1 MDKPIPRN
9 ILDRLEW
16 DTRREHKDQVKRIK
30 PIETNCEYCGI
41 TVTDR
46 REQIRQYTSPARH
59 WRKRCLSCNLYWNPE
74 TEKFDL
80 TAYDSLAFFRN
91 YINKM
96 DK

>member
-1 MDKPIPRN
+1 MDKQIPRD

-16 DTRREHKDQVKRIK
+16 DTRKEREDQVKRVI

-46 REQIRQYTSPARH
+46 REQIRQYASPAPH
-59 WRKRCLSCNLYWNPE
+59 WRKRCLSCNLMWNPE

-80 TAYDSLAFFRN
+80 TPHDSLAFFRQ
-91 YINKM
+91 YITRK